1 MTYNLNLIPGKVPV
15 AVHVKQ
21 YDTGLR
27 EITFNLYYGD
37 TAYSVPYNSTIT
49 VSGTKPDGN
58 GFSYNVTQ
66 FSGSAVTIPMQEQM
80 TVLAGEFPCQLTIA
94 NSGEIIGTA
103 SFLLCV
109 EPAALSSDTP
119 VSDTDLAMFQQLANQ
134 TQTEAAGVA
143 NATAQIAANTAAITE
158 LNGKNY
164 TNVTA
169 AQTLLAYISSLS
181 NGSYFVYSSTLTGG
195 PHTSCYYRIYK
206 HSTYAYV
213 VATRA
218 ASDKLTY
225 DAYIT
230 PSTSAIAWT
239 KIPTRAEIDTLNSK
253 TASIE
258 ARFGSFLPT
267 NTNIDNLSVDDGGM
281 WLYERVA
288 PGNHT
293 GTFPQTDTYGWLINI
308 PGTSANFCTQII
320 RSNSLAASS
329 GMIYIRFRVS
339 GAWGNWM
346 KIVATAI

>member
-37 TAYSVPYNSTIT
+37 AEYSVPYNSTIT

-66 FSGSAVTIPMQEQM
+66 FSGSAATVPMQEQM

-143 NATAQIAANTAAITE
+143 NATAQIAANTQNIATNTAAITA
-158 LNGKNY
+158 LNGNLNRLFRTY
-164 TNVTA
+164 SNLTVTDTNPYA
-169 AQTLLAYISSLS
+169 LIDSYASMGIDSSKYLLSMNIRGWSGVSCGGMSLAKGS
-181 NGSYFVYSSTLTGG
+181 NGTDIYVMGSKAGSIASLTVEYFFANTV
-195 PHTSCYYRIYK
+195 
-206 HSTYAYV
+206 
-213 VATRA
+213 
-218 ASDKLTY
+218 
-225 DAYIT
+225 
-230 PSTSAIAWT
+230 
-239 KIPTRAEIDTLNSK
+239 
-253 TASIE
+253 
-258 ARFGSFLPT
+258 GSF
-267 NTNIDNLSVDDGGM
+267 
-281 WLYERVA
+281 
-288 PGNHT
+288 
-293 GTFPQTDTYGWLINI
+293 
-308 PGTSANFCTQII
+308 
-320 RSNSLAASS
+320 
-329 GMIYIRFRVS
+329 
-339 GAWGNWM
+339 
-346 KIVATAI
+346 

>member
-66 FSGSAVTIPMQEQM
+66 FSGSAVTVPMQEQM

-143 NATAQIAANTAAITE
+143 NATAQIAENTQNIATNTAAITE
-158 LNGKNY
+158 LNGNL
-164 TNVTA
+164 TV
-169 AQTLLAYISSLS
+169 QRFSLTLSSDI
-181 NGSYFVYSSTLTGG
+181 TD
-195 PHTSCYYRIYK
+195 
-206 HSTYAYV
+206 AYV
-213 VATRA
+213 RSNFGYYIPALKMGVIKLFVISNAGLIPIQNSTIATIPSSFRPALTMDVGYAILTSKSESGWQPANYEVLGITNAGEIRLGNFIHGA
-218 ASDKLTY
+218 AVKS
-225 DAYIT
+225 
-230 PSTSAIAWT
+230 IA
-239 KIPTRAEIDTLNSK
+239 IDT
-253 TASIE
+253 
-258 ARFGSFLPT
+258 
-267 NTNIDNLSVDDGGM
+267 V
-281 WLYERVA
+281 YY
-288 PGNHT
+288 T
-293 GTFPQTDTYGWLINI
+293 GT
-308 PGTSANFCTQII
+308 
-320 RSNSLAASS
+320 
-329 GMIYIRFRVS
+329 
-339 GAWGNWM
+339 
-346 KIVATAI
+346 

>member
-37 TAYSVPYNSTIT
+37 TEYSVPYNSTIA

-66 FSGSAVTIPMQEQM
+66 FSGSAVTVPMQEQM

-143 NATAQIAANTAAITE
+143 NATAQIAANTQNIATNTAAITE
-158 LNGKNY
+158 LNGKTVLSLTRAEQSWVNETDFARLY
-164 TNVTA
+164 AMKRGNMLHLRGNLCVTYGSGFSGEFQQIGTINGWNAASEVYINVPM
-169 AQTLLAYISSLS
+169 Q
-181 NGSYFVYSSTLTGG
+181 NDGSKVVAVQILTSGVIKIYSSTAFSGN
-195 PHTSCYYRIYK
+195 PFF
-206 HSTYAYV
+206 
-213 VATRA
+213 
-218 ASDKLTY
+218 
-225 DAYIT
+225 
-230 PSTSAIAWT
+230 
-239 KIPTRAEIDTLNSK
+239 
-253 TASIE
+253 
-258 ARFGSFLPT
+258 RFNVCVPC
-267 NTNIDNLSVDDGGM
+267 
-281 WLYERVA
+281 A
-288 PGNHT
+288 
-293 GTFPQTDTYGWLINI
+293 
-308 PGTSANFCTQII
+308 
-320 RSNSLAASS
+320 
-329 GMIYIRFRVS
+329 
-339 GAWGNWM
+339 
-346 KIVATAI
+346 